1 VVGEARWDGKA
12 RHYRDLA
19 RRIAD
24 TGADAVY
31 LGGFVS
37 NNGARLIE
45 DLRQTLGETV
55 RIIGPDGFATPGP
68 IVERAGPDAEGFTW
82 TIPVVPNEQ
91 LPAGGRELA
100 AEFEERF
107 SSRPCCFAV
116 HAAQTA
122 AMLLDAIADSDGS
135 RPEVSGNLFGAHVQ
149 DGYLGDFE
157 IDRYGDTTLTAIGVY
172 RIQDGRLHFDREITP
187 PAELL
192 ARH

>member
-1 VVGEARWDGKA
+1 
-12 RHYRDLA
+12 
-19 RRIAD
+19 
-24 TGADAVY
+24 
-31 LGGFVS
+31 
-37 NNGARLIE
+37 
-45 DLRQTLGETV
+45 
-55 RIIGPDGFATPGP
+55 
-68 IVERAGPDAEGFTW
+68 
-82 TIPVVPNEQ
+82 VVPNER